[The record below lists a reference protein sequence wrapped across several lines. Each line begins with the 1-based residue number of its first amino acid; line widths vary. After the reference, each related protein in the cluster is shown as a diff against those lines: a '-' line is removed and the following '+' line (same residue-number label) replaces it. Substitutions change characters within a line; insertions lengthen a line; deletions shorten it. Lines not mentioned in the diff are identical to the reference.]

1 MSKKARDGQ
10 GRWRSK
16 TIAFRISPE
25 ENDLLEEYV
34 RLCGT
39 TKQDYVINR
48 VLGRDV
54 MIQPNPRVQR
64 ALSGKMEQLCEEIA
78 RIRTIEE
85 IPPEMFA
92 VLDLVARIYDGLS
105 IEKDGA

>member
-1 MSKKARDGQ
+1 MSEKARDGQ

-34 RLCGT
+34 RLSGL

-48 VLGRDV
+48 VLVRDV
-54 MIQPNPRVQR
+54 TILPNPRVHR
-64 ALSGKMEQLCEEIA
+64 ALREKMEQMCKEIAKIQTTEEIS
-78 RIRTIEE
+78 
-85 IPPEMFA
+85 PEMLA
-92 VLDLVARIYDGLS
+92 VLELLAKIYDGLTN
-105 IEKDGA
+105 EKQGA